1 MEKVYTDPSN
11 PGSFTGLNTFTRAL
25 REKNI
30 KATKSE
36 IKKFLD
42 NKESYSLHRP
52 KRLNYPRKR
61 VIVNGIDDTWQID
74 LVDVTPLQKE
84 NDGNKFILTA
94 IDVFSKKGWAS
105 ELKNKEKLNVKNAFE
120 KFLVSRKPKK
130 IQCDKGSEFYNS
142 VFQKLLKDN
151 NIRMYSTDSDLKA
164 SVVERFNRT
173 LKEKMWRYF
182 TFSGTKKWINVLPQ
196 LIKSYNNTYHRSI
209 KRKPN
214 QVNKKDQDEIFMTLY
229 NYSKSDGNHSNI
241 KINFKVDDFVRLS
254 KIKKTFEK
262 GYTPNWTREIFKI
275 DKIKAT
281 VPVSYKIKDLN
292 NEELTGSF
300 YEQEL
305 QKIENFDETFDI
317 DQIIKTKVVNKKTQY
332 FVSWKGYPAS
342 FNSWVPKESII
353 LK

>member
-1 MEKVYTDPSN
+1 MEKIYTDPSN
-11 PGSFTGLNTFTRAL
+11 PGSFSGIQSFTRAL
-25 REKNI
+25 KDKKIR
-30 KATKSE
+30 ATKSE
-36 IKKFLD
+36 IKKFLES
-42 NKESYSLHRP
+42 KETYTLHRP
-52 KRLNYPRKR
+52 KRNNYPRKR

-94 IDVFSKKGWAS
+94 IDVFSKKAWA
-105 ELKNKEKLNVKNAFE
+105 EPLKNKERLNVKNAFE
-120 KFLVSRKPKK
+120 KIIKTRKPKK
-130 IQCDKGSEFYNS
+130 IQCDKGLEFHNTI
-142 VFQKLLKDN
+142 FQKFLKDK
-151 NIRMYSTDSDLKA
+151 NIRMYSTDSDMKA

-182 TFSGTKKWINVLPQ
+182 TFSGKKKWIDILPD
-196 LIKSYNNTYHRSI
+196 LLKSYNNSYHRSI

-214 QVNKKDQDEIFMTLY
+214 QVFKKDEDDIFLTLY
-229 NYSKSDGNHSNI
+229 NYSKNDGNHSTINI
-241 KINFKVDDFVRLS
+241 NLKVGDFVRIN

-275 DKIKAT
+275 
-281 VPVSYKIKDLN
+281 YKVIASIPPTYKVKDLN
-292 NEELTGSF
+292 NEEITGTF
-300 YEQEL
+300 YDQEL

-332 FVSWKGYPAS
+332 FVSWKGYPDS
-342 FNSWVPKESII
+342 FNSWIPKESII